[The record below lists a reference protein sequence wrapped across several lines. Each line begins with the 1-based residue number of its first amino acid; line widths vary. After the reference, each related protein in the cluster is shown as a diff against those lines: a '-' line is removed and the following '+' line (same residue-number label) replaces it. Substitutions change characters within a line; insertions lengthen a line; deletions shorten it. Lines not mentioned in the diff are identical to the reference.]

1 MAFSNFKSVIWS
13 KFIQTELEKKCR
25 LVEDCW
31 TQFEGEAKQGARV
44 KIIGVGAPDI
54 FDYVPG
60 NGIPAPVAVEGTS
73 IHLDID
79 QAKAFNFMIDDIDK
93 AQSTSGLMEVL
104 IREATAKMARTRD
117 HFVATLAK
125 DADFCSESTQVD
137 SADKAKALVDEA
149 LLVLRENDV
158 DVIHYLRHSLG
169 AGDEYK
175 FGKKKEVWGCTTAK
189 ATKNGREK

>member
-60 NGIPAPVAVEGTS
+60 NGIPAPWRWRVQAFTLTS
-73 IHLDID
+73 
-79 QAKAFNFMIDDIDK
+79 
-93 AQSTSGLMEVL
+93 
-104 IREATAKMARTRD
+104 TR
-117 HFVATLAK
+117 
-125 DADFCSESTQVD
+125 Q
-137 SADKAKALVDEA
+137 
-149 LLVLRENDV
+149 
-158 DVIHYLRHSLG
+158 RHSIL
-169 AGDEYK
+169 
-175 FGKKKEVWGCTTAK
+175 
-189 ATKNGREK
+189 

>member
-93 AQSTSGLMEVL
+93 AQSK
-104 IREATAKMARTRD
+104 RA
-117 HFVATLAK
+117 
-125 DADFCSESTQVD
+125 
-137 SADKAKALVDEA
+137 
-149 LLVLRENDV
+149 
-158 DVIHYLRHSLG
+158 
-169 AGDEYK
+169 
-175 FGKKKEVWGCTTAK
+175 
-189 ATKNGREK
+189 